1 MVRVHTTS
9 YSPNGIVLPFG
20 SPSNADPELRAMWAD
35 NRGFDEVLISKRM
48 IKDHMP
54 DTVLES
60 LAKVTEINEGN
71 NPVDLQ

>member
-1 MVRVHTTS
+1 
-9 YSPNGIVLPFG
+9 
-20 SPSNADPELRAMWAD
+20 MWAD

-60 LAKVTEINEGN
+60 LAKVNLN
-71 NPVDLQ
+71 NKLTPPQKE

>member
-1 MVRVHTTS
+1 MPILNLCLLTC
-9 YSPNGIVLPFG
+9 
-20 SPSNADPELRAMWAD
+20 SPSNVDPELRAMWAE

-60 LAKVTEINEGN
+60 LAKVIST
-71 NPVDLQ
+71 

>member
-1 MVRVHTTS
+1 M
-9 YSPNGIVLPFG
+9 
-20 SPSNADPELRAMWAD
+20 DPELRAMWAE

-60 LAKVTEINEGN
+60 LAKVIST
-71 NPVDLQ
+71 

>member
-1 MVRVHTTS
+1 MPHLKFILFDR
-9 YSPNGIVLPFG
+9 
-20 SPSNADPELRAMWAD
+20 SPSNVEPELRAMWAE

-60 LAKVTEINEGN
+60 LAKVSECSQG
-71 NPVDLQ
+71 LK

>member
-1 MVRVHTTS
+1 M
-9 YSPNGIVLPFG
+9 
-20 SPSNADPELRAMWAD
+20 DPELRAMWAE

-60 LAKVTEINEGN
+60 LAKVTKTIEALPHYGAGLKGG
-71 NPVDLQ
+71 PQVA

>member
-1 MVRVHTTS
+1 
-9 YSPNGIVLPFG
+9 
-20 SPSNADPELRAMWAD
+20 MWAD

-60 LAKVTEINEGN
+60 LAKVTEIQEGN
-71 NPVDLQ
+71 DPVDLR

>member
-1 MVRVHTTS
+1 M
-9 YSPNGIVLPFG
+9 L
-20 SPSNADPELRAMWAD
+20 AD

-60 LAKVTEINEGN
+60 LAKVSDFLSSGEFVQTFE
-71 NPVDLQ
+71 VAA

>member
-1 MVRVHTTS
+1 
-9 YSPNGIVLPFG
+9 
-20 SPSNADPELRAMWAD
+20 MWAD

-60 LAKVTEINEGN
+60 LAKVTEIQEGN
-71 NPVDLQ
+71 DPVDLRRKGQLSNYSKMRTTAVKV

>member
-1 MVRVHTTS
+1 M
-9 YSPNGIVLPFG
+9 
-20 SPSNADPELRAMWAD
+20 DPELRAMWAE

-60 LAKVTEINEGN
+60 LAKVISSLSRLL
-71 NPVDLQ
+71 LQGFT